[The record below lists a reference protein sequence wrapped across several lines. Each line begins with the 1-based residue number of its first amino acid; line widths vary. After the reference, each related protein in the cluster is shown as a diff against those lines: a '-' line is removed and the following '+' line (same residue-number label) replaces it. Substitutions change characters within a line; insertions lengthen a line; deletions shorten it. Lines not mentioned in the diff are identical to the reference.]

1 MCAQVRLKTKN
12 DFCQGNCYFLG
23 TALAKTKH
31 SFPVK
36 IMKTETILVENIKCG
51 GCMNSIKQR
60 LLGLTGVLSININKD
75 ESRVT
80 IDHTGS
86 LKRQVFVKELTH
98 MGYPEVG
105 SENSLLT
112 QAKSYVSCAVGR
124 LSEEK

>member
-1 MCAQVRLKTKN
+1 
-12 DFCQGNCYFLG
+12 
-23 TALAKTKH
+23 
-31 SFPVK
+31 
-36 IMKTETILVENIKCG
+36 
-51 GCMNSIKQR
+51 MNSIKQR

-80 IDHTGS
+80 IDHTGT
-86 LKRQVFVKELTH
+86 LKRQTFVKELTH